1 MNRKPRAITA
11 LLLCTCLLVL
21 GGCNKEDKNKAD
33 NDKSSEETKAI
44 NEGEYSALLPFS
56 VSDAG
61 QKHAQMQRSIF
72 PVRPMPFEA
81 GNIWITIPW
90 MPPRITAVCWGEQA
104 RKMPTV

>member
-61 QKHAQMQRSIF
+61 QKHAQMQTNLSDTLTIGTGLMELSPRYT
-72 PVRPMPFEA
+72 RPRGP
-81 GNIWITIPW
+81 
-90 MPPRITAVCWGEQA
+90 
-104 RKMPTV
+104 